1 MPALRYLLLLPLLA
15 ACQGPNPYVAASRP
29 LPPAPAAAA
38 THFDRSAYPAAPRD
52 FARYRSWSWRDGQ
65 LPAGSAWADG
75 ALIAEA
81 LGNGL
86 DQRGLRPSE
95 GAADLQASIAVSLER
110 RQYQQY
116 DDYGSYYGHGPY
128 GDRYG
133 LYGSAPL
140 LRTYEVE
147 VAVVRIDLFDGAS
160 GQPLWS
166 GSAEASSGGSQAER
180 TEALRRAVQQALADY
195 PPD

>member
-1 MPALRYLLLLPLLA
+1 MPVLRYLLLLPLLA
-15 ACQGPNPYVAASRP
+15 ACQSPNPYVAASRP

-52 FARYRSWSWRDGQ
+52 FARYRTWNWRDGQ

-110 RQYQQY
+110 RLYQQR

-140 LRTYEVE
+140 LRSYEVE
-147 VAVVRIDLFDGAS
+147 VAVVRIDLYDGQS

-166 GSAEASSGGSQAER
+166 GSAEATSAGSQAER
-180 TEALRRAVQQALADY
+180 AEALRRAVQQALADY

>member
-86 DQRGLRPSE
+86 DQRGLRPSD
-95 GAADLQASIAVSLER
+95 GGADLQASIEVSLER
-110 RQYQQY
+110 RQYQQR

-147 VAVVRIDLFDGAS
+147 VAVVRIDLYDGQS

-166 GSAEASSGGSQAER
+166 GSAEATSAGSQAER
-180 TEALRRAVQQALADY
+180 AEALRRAVQQALADY